1 MTTVRDR
8 LLDATVELLQ
18 SQGIRRTTVAQVA
31 ERAGVSRA
39 WLYRHFPDKPTL
51 VGAAVVRLD
60 EAFWEDA
67 HQRVAKH
74 SDIVDQV
81 VEAVLMARGVELPLA
96 LQLREQEPEAYA
108 LVVGSGIL
116 DVVPGMVAFW
126 QEHLEEARADGR
138 VRADLDV
145 RRAAEHVVRLV
156 LSLVTVPGEAV
167 DADDAAS
174 LSSYLEEFLLPS
186 LT

>member
-8 LLDATVELLQ
+8 LLDATAELLQ
-18 SQGIRRTTVAQVA
+18 AQGIRRTTVAQVA

-39 WLYRHFPDKPTL
+39 WLYRHFPDKPSL

-67 HQRVAKH
+67 HQRVAQH
-74 SDIVDQV
+74 GSIVEQV
-81 VEAVLMARGVELPLA
+81 TEAVLMARGVELPLA
-96 LQLREQEPEAYA
+96 LQLREQEPESYA

-116 DVVPGMVAFW
+116 DVVPGMVTFW
-126 QEHLEEARADGR
+126 QGHLEQARADGR
-138 VRADLDV
+138 VRHDLDV

-156 LSLVTVPGEAV
+156 LSLVTVPGDAV
-167 DADDAAS
+167 DADDRAS
-174 LSSYLEEFLLPS
+174 LSSYLTEFLLPS